1 MLRMAAIVIVNLV
14 LVCLQYLHS
23 SSDSSVELVLLM
35 VVDLLLSSVGLLM
48 VVMIGG
54 HAGYHDGGGHDN
66 HGGYHDGGGHDWWP
80 CWLS

>member
-1 MLRMAAIVIVNLV
+1 
-14 LVCLQYLHS
+14 
-23 SSDSSVELVLLM
+23 M

-66 HGGYHDGGGHDWWP
+66 HGGYHDHGVNDNLEDKTTSTRPMTATPMSRNSSTTEKW
-80 CWLS
+80 SII